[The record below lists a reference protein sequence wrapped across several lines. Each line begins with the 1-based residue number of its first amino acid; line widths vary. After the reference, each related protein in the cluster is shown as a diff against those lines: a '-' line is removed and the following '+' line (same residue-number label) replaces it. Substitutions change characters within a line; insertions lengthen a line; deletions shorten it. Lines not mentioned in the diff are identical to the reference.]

1 MRPVIRVSAV
11 AAMTLAMVV
20 MSCRKEGDAKSTA
33 KVVQVAQ
40 DTMLL
45 HDLAEA
51 NKNTAAAAAAV
62 DNSLGTVR
70 TNPDGSAA
78 LVSDATPA
86 NRTNRVVPR
95 ASGESESATATAT
108 PTGTSTA
115 SAPTSSPRMTAPTQA
130 SDAHPTTV
138 PLSRSPANSVAT
150 RSSGDPCDSPTTTDQ
165 RYCLNRSIVV
175 NDADLNRTYQDL
187 LAQARKSGGPDLE
200 ERFRQSQ
207 RDWVNQRGTDCR
219 AQTPTGEGKLRA
231 RPLGRCLADY
241 SARRTAELRQNL
253 SNLRGQ

>member
-1 MRPVIRVSAV
+1 M
-11 AAMTLAMVV
+11 AMVV

-33 KVVQVAQ
+33 KVVQVSQ

-78 LVSDATPA
+78 LVSDATPT
-86 NRTNRVVPR
+86 NRTNRVAPR
-95 ASGESESATATAT
+95 ASGESESATPTAAPSGTSMAAT
-108 PTGTSTA
+108 PA
-115 SAPTSSPRMTAPTQA
+115 PAPTSSPRMTAPTQA

-187 LAQARKSGGPDLE
+187 LAQARKSGGSDLE

-207 RDWVNQRGTDCR
+207 RDWVNQRDADCR
-219 AQTPTGEGKLRA
+219 AQTPTGEGKLWA

-241 SARRTAELRQNL
+241 SARRTAELRQSL

>member
-1 MRPVIRVSAV
+1 
-11 AAMTLAMVV
+11 MVV
-20 MSCRKEGDAKSTA
+20 MSCRKETDAKSKA
-33 KVVQVAQ
+33 EVVQVAQ
-40 DTMLL
+40 DTLLL

-78 LVSDATPA
+78 VVSDATPTT
-86 NRTNRVVPR
+86 RTNRVVPR
-95 ASGESESATATAT
+95 ESGNAQSPTPSSVPTAN
-108 PTGTSTA
+108 TA
-115 SAPTSSPRMTAPTQA
+115 SPANRPTPAGSPRMTAPTQA

-138 PLSRSPANSVAT
+138 PLSRSPANGAAT
-150 RSSGDPCDSPTTTDQ
+150 RPSGDPCDSPTTTDQ
-165 RYCLNRSIVV
+165 RYCLNRSIVA
-175 NDADLNRTYQDL
+175 NDADLNRTYQEL
-187 LAQARKSGGPDLE
+187 LAQARKSGGPNLE

-207 RDWVNQRGTDCR
+207 REWVNQRDQDCR
-219 AQTPTGEGKLRA
+219 AQTPTGDGKLWA

-241 SARRTAELRQNL
+241 SARRTAELRQSL